1 MTDPFRMIPVMESPG
16 RDRGIRDR
24 AGTIDFIAPGR
35 GDAATRRPSFTSRT
49 RCLTRSAAPR
59 GRPEVSR
66 RFETGITAPDGSM
79 IARVRKP
86 LPVRQKRGQPP
97 RD

>member
-1 MTDPFRMIPVMESPG
+1 MTDPFRMILVMESPG

-35 GDAATRRPSFTSRT
+35 GDAAAEFHVADA
-49 RCLTRSAAPR
+49 LLDEIRSAPAD
-59 GRPEVSR
+59 GRKYPR

-86 LPVRQKRGQPP
+86 LPVRQRRGQPP

>member
-1 MTDPFRMIPVMESPG
+1 MNDPFRMIPVRESPG
-16 RDRGIRDR
+16 RDCGARGR

-35 GDAATRRPSFTSRT
+35 GDAAAEF
-49 RCLTRSAAPR
+49 LVAEALLDEVRSAPAD
-59 GRPEVSR
+59 GRKYPR